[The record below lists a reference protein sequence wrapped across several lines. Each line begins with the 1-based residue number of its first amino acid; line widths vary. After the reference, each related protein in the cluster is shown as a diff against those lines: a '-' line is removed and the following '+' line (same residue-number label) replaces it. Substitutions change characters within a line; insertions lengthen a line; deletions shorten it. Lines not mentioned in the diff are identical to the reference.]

1 MAAVKGGDDGGLPD
15 GGLLIDYAEAVV
27 RADEDLPRLRAELVA
42 RVGPDAAAHT
52 AATVSAFSGLV
63 RVADGTGIP
72 IDAGL
77 AAVSVDLRDTLGLG
91 AYHGAA
97 NSPDADRRS
106 SAFASVDDL
115 FDNRG
120 VGDR

>member
-15 GGLLIDYAEAVV
+15 GRLLVDYAEAVV
-27 RADEDLPRLRAELVA
+27 RADEDLPDLRAELVT
-42 RVGPDAAAHT
+42 RVGPDAAAHA

-72 IDAGL
+72 IDDGL

-106 SAFASVDDL
+106 SGFASVDDL

-120 VGDR
+120 GTDR